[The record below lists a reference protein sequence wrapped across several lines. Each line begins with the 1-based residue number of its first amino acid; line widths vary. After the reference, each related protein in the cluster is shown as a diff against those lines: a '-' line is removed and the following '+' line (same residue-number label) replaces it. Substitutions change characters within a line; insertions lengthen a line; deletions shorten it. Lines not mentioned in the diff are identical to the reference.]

1 MLKVGLTGGYATGK
15 SLVGKE
21 LERLGCHLIY
31 ADELGHAVLDPGG
44 EAYTVTVETFGPDIL
59 NPDTTI
65 DRKKLGA
72 IVFASPELL
81 GKLSSFV
88 HPAVVELEEQMLKEF
103 QRQDPHGIAVVEAA
117 ILIETGRYAVFDR
130 VILTSCDEET
140 QIARAM
146 KRDHA
151 TREQV
156 LARVA
161 KQLPLHEKKRHAD
174 YVVDTSGPKEDTAR
188 QVQCIY
194 RELKELAEARQL

>member
-15 SLVGKE
+15 SLVAKE

-31 ADELGHAVLDPGG
+31 ADELGHQVLQPDG
-44 EAYTVTVETFGPDIL
+44 EAYAATVETFGREIL
-59 NPDTTI
+59 KADGTI
-65 DRKKLGA
+65 DRRRLGE

-81 GKLSSFV
+81 ERLSSLV
-88 HPAVVELEEQMLKEF
+88 HPAVIRLEERLLEEF
-103 QRQDPHGIAVVEAA
+103 QREDPHGIAIVEAA

-140 QIARAM
+140 QIARGM

-156 LARVA
+156 LARLG
-161 KQLPLHEKKRHAD
+161 KQLPLSEKQRHAH
-174 YVVDTSGPKEDTAR
+174 YVVDTSGPKEETAR
-188 QVQCIY
+188 QVQRVY
-194 RELKELAEARQL
+194 RDLKEIAEARQP

>member
-15 SLVGKE
+15 SLVAKE

-31 ADELGHAVLDPGG
+31 ADELGHQVLQPDG
-44 EAYTVTVETFGPDIL
+44 EAYAATLETFGREIL
-59 NPDTTI
+59 KADGTI
-65 DRKKLGA
+65 DRRRLGE

-81 GKLSSFV
+81 ERLSSLV
-88 HPAVVELEEQMLKEF
+88 HPAVIRLEERLLEEF
-103 QRQDPHGIAVVEAA
+103 QREDPHGIAIVEAA

-140 QIARAM
+140 QIARGM

-156 LARVA
+156 LARLG
-161 KQLPLHEKKRHAD
+161 KQLPLSEKQRHAH
-174 YVVDTSGPKEDTAR
+174 YVVDTSGPKEETAR
-188 QVQCIY
+188 QVQRVY
-194 RELKELAEARQL
+194 RDLKEIAEARQP

>member
-15 SLVGKE
+15 SLVARE
-21 LERLGCHLIY
+21 LERLGCRLIY
-31 ADELGHAVLDPGG
+31 ADELGHAVLEPGG
-44 EAYTVTVETFGPDIL
+44 DAYATTVETFGSQIL
-59 NPDTTI
+59 NTDGII
-65 DRKKLGA
+65 DRKKLGE
-72 IVFASPELL
+72 IVFASTELL

-88 HPAVVELEEQMLKEF
+88 HPAVIRLEERMLEEF
-103 QRQDPHGIAVVEAA
+103 QRQDPRGIAVVEAA
-117 ILIETGRYAVFDR
+117 ILIETGRYAAFDR

-161 KQLPLHEKKRHAD
+161 KQLPLDEKKRHAH
-174 YVVDTSGPKEDTAR
+174 YVVDTSGPKEETAR
-188 QVQCIY
+188 QVQRVY
-194 RELKELAEARQL
+194 EELRELAEARQK